1 MHRILGL
8 DLSADSLRLVALE
21 SGFRGFTVV
30 EAREVPL
37 PDGGRPGERLR
48 AALGLLGLSAADD
61 VACVAL
67 PAAQVASHLFTLP
80 FTDPRRIEQVLPAE
94 VEGAIPFD
102 LSEVVWDHAVLSQ
115 VEGKSQ
121 VAVAVVKK
129 SVLRELLAL
138 LHEAGLEPKVV
149 TFAPL
154 ALAALGERGLLASQT
169 TGPKPP
175 GAEGPGE
182 AAGAQV
188 AETVLLLEAGPD
200 RANLALLVGDTV
212 ALARTLACPG
222 SAQWGAAAQDPEAL
236 QRLLAPLVRDLR
248 LTLRARS
255 GVKGQASPSC
265 VLLAGPLAALA
276 GAPELLS
283 SELGWPAS
291 RLTLGAGTPLPPG
304 LDAAGAALALGLAL
318 RAQQPRGH
326 LNFRKGEFAS
336 TKNLSQVRGQIGRLA
351 AAAALLLALAVGLG
365 IARASSLGQRA
376 KDYDDAL
383 CVATKKV
390 LGTCLSDYKM
400 AVSQMSGGGSKAAG
414 IPRASA
420 SDVLAELIGHLPEG
434 AVPLLEDVEVTTG
447 SVRLKGVAESYQ
459 QVDQIKDALKA
470 DKCFG
475 EIKPPRVEKLKES
488 QKVTFTIDFP
498 YVCSGEAGGA

>member
-37 PDGGRPGERLR
+37 PEAGLPGERLK
-48 AALGLLGLSAADD
+48 AGLGMLGLSAADD
-61 VACVAL
+61 VIGVAL

-80 FTDPRRIEQVLPAE
+80 FTDARRIEQVLPAE

-102 LSEVVWDHAVLSQ
+102 LDEVVWDHAVLSQ
-115 VEGKSQ
+115 AEGKSQ

-138 LHEAGLEPKVV
+138 LHEAGVEPKVV

-154 ALAALGERGLLASQT
+154 ALAALAERRLLAWQAAEA
-169 TGPKPP
+169 KQP

-182 AAGAQV
+182 SGGAQ
-188 AETVLLLEAGPD
+188 AEETVLLLEAGPE
-200 RANLALLVGDTV
+200 RANLALLIGETV

-222 SAQWGAAAQDPEAL
+222 QAQWAAAAHDPEAL

-248 LTLRARS
+248 LTVRARA
-255 GVKGQASPSC
+255 GLKGQTAPSR
-265 VLLAGPLAALA
+265 VLLAGPLAALP
-276 GAPELLS
+276 GAAELLS
-283 SELGWPAS
+283 VELGWPAS
-291 RLTLGAGTPLPPG
+291 PLALAAATTLPAG

-326 LNFRKGEFAS
+326 LNFRKGEFAF
-336 TKNLSQVRGQIGRLA
+336 TKNLSQVRGQMGRMVA
-351 AAAALLLALAVGLG
+351 ASALLLLLALGLG
-365 IARASSLGQRA
+365 VARVTSLGQRA

-383 CVATKKV
+383 CAATKKV
-390 LGTCLSDYKM
+390 LGTCLTDYKM
-400 AVSQMSGGGSKAAG
+400 AVSQMSGGASKAAG
-414 IPRASA
+414 IPRVSA
-420 SDVLAELIGHLPEG
+420 SDVLGELIGHLPE
-434 AVPLLEDVEVTTG
+434 AAIPLLEDVEVTTG
-447 SVRLKGVAESYQ
+447 SVRLRGVAESFQ
-459 QVDQIKDALKA
+459 QVDQIKDGLKT

-475 EIKPPRVEKLKES
+475 EIKPPRVEKVKDS